1 MDRREFQEAL
11 LSVMEK
17 KHHWSWPLFQKGQ
30 VPLSKLH
37 IHLEQEYATVI
48 RDFPILLA
56 RVYIQ
61 CPIAEVRAE
70 LAENIYEEETGGL
83 VAGAPHPELFLDFPK
98 GLGMDLKRFMHI
110 ELMPA
115 AKRYRTFIDEV
126 TL

>member
-1 MDRREFQEAL
+1 M
-11 LSVMEK
+11 
-17 KHHWSWPLFQKGQ
+17 
-30 VPLSKLH
+30 
-37 IHLEQEYATVI
+37 
-48 RDFPILLA
+48 A

-70 LAENIYEEETGGL
+70 LAENIYGEETGGL

-126 TL
+126 TSNTLEIISIG